1 MADRG
6 AALAAAVG
14 VVVGVHDR
22 AAAAG
27 THAHVALAASLA
39 QVDVLVVDVGD
50 LAHHCG
56 AAQRD
61 VAHLAGG
68 QADQGVAVLLGH
80 QLGHVA
86 GRAHQLGAAAGVQL
100 DVVQDGTHG
109 DVLEG
114 QAVAGLDVGAG
125 AADDGVAHLQPLGAD
140 DVALDAVGILHQADE
155 GAAVGI
161 ILDGL
166 DRGGHIQLL
175 ALEVDDAVLGAVAAA
190 LVPDGDLAG
199 VVAAAVL
206 LHGLQQAALGGD
218 LGQDTV
224 VRDGHAAAA
233 RGSGAVFLDSH
244 CYSPLTYLMN
254 YYRGH
259 IPIGRPS
266 AGRWVIRPCC

>member
-1 MADRG
+1 M
-6 AALAAAVG
+6 
-14 VVVGVHDR
+14 VVGVHDR
-22 AAAAG
+22 TTAAG
-27 THAHVALAASLA
+27 TDAHVALAAGLA

-50 LAHHCG
+50 LADDCG
-56 AAQRD
+56 AVQGH

-68 QADQGVAVLLGH
+68 QTDQGVAILLSH
-80 QLGHVA
+80 QLCHVA
-86 GRAHQLGAAAGVQL
+86 GGADQLGAAAGVQL
-100 DVVQDGTHG
+100 DVVDDGTDG

-125 AADDGVAHLQPLGAD
+125 AADDGVAHLQAFGAD
-140 DVALDAVGILHQADE
+140 DIALDAVGVLDQADE

-166 DRGGHIQLL
+166 DGSGDIQLL
-175 ALEVDDAVLGAVAAA
+175 TLEVDDAVLGAVAAA
-190 LVPDGDLAG
+190 VVTDGDLAG

-206 LHGLQQAALGGD
+206 LHGLQQAALRGD

-244 CYSPLTYLMN
+244 CAILLLLIS
-254 YYRGH
+254 
-259 IPIGRPS
+259 
-266 AGRWVIRPCC
+266 